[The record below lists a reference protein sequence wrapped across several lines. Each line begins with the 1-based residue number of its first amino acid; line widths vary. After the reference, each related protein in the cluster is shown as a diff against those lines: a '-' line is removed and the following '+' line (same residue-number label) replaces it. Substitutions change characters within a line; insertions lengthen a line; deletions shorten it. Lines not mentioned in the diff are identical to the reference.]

1 MKKDDKHFNPFTDL
15 KKMGKARKWSQE
27 LFAFSLVVPPSEV
40 ICLSLEFQTTVFGSL
55 LWETCIYSCCYQ
67 ILFTRFFMSKYI
79 LYCSLVFLFFNS
91 KIFVFLCMLYFEK
104 QDIYIFFLLF
114 FFFFFSHCVCYYIY
128 TRLFFNVYSL
138 YTPLCRYFMLK
149 MQYLSKHSLIKHTC
163 SWHDKHIVLWML
175 NRQVK
180 IFLWKLT
187 LKFSLF
193 WLNWK
198 LN

>member
-1 MKKDDKHFNPFTDL
+1 MKKDDKHFNLFTDL

-40 ICLSLEFQTTVFGSL
+40 ICLSLEFQTTVFRSL

-104 QDIYIFFLLF
+104 QDIYIFFFLF
-114 FFFFFSHCVCYYIY
+114 FFFFFLTVFATIFTQDYFLMSI
-128 TRLFFNVYSL
+128 
-138 YTPLCRYFMLK
+138 LCTHPFADIL
-149 MQYLSKHSLIKHTC
+149 C
-163 SWHDKHIVLWML
+163 
-175 NRQVK
+175 
-180 IFLWKLT
+180 WKCNI
-187 LKFSLF
+187 SR
-193 WLNWK
+193 NIA
-198 LN
+198 